1 MPRLGAASHEASPT
15 GEAASDLGMVNAL
28 HQRLKRFLGRFA
40 GVSTRWLDHYLAWFG
55 WAEQARRSGSR
66 PARTLSGQASVGRYE
81 HTRAALLALPQPLWG
96 YWEQRG
102 AMSTVV

>member
-1 MPRLGAASHEASPT
+1 MMT
-15 GEAASDLGMVNAL
+15 GEKG
-28 HQRLKRFLGRFA
+28 
-40 GVSTRWLDHYLAWFG
+40 FG
-55 WAEQARRSGSR
+55 DQCSFYATKHRRSGSR